1 MKSIRNDIETFLAEF
16 KQKMKIWDI
25 VFRNDR
31 QKNTQALID
40 LEITPAQ
47 RRAVIEKLVAE
58 DYSEGPLPDTLNR
71 LSPMWVFGKQ
81 VKQQEVYI
89 KITMGTLN
97 CPVICISFHLAE
109 HPMKYPLK
117 NKTQNT

>member
-1 MKSIRNDIETFLAEF
+1 VKSTRSNIEKFLADF

-25 VFRNDR
+25 VFRSDR

-47 RRAVIEKLVAE
+47 RRAVIGKLEVE
-58 DYSEGPLPDTLNR
+58 DYSDGPLPDTLNR
-71 LSPMWVFGKQ
+71 LSPMWVFGRQ

-89 KITMGTLN
+89 KITMGATN

-109 HPMKYPLK
+109 HPMDYPLK
-117 NKTQNT
+117 NKTIKK

>member
-1 MKSIRNDIETFLAEF
+1 MKTSRSEIEKFLADF

-40 LEITPAQ
+40 LEITPVK
-47 RRAVIEKLVAE
+47 RRGLIEKLVAD
-58 DYSEGPLPDTLNR
+58 DYSDGPLTDTLNR

-81 VKQQEVYI
+81 VKQFEVYI
-89 KITMGTLN
+89 KITIGSVN
-97 CPVICISFHLAE
+97 CQVICISFHLAG
-109 HPMKYPLK
+109 HPMEYPLK
-117 NKTQNT
+117 

>member
-1 MKSIRNDIETFLAEF
+1 VKITHSDIEKFLSDF

-47 RRAVIEKLVAE
+47 RRAVIEKLIAE

-71 LSPMWVFGKQ
+71 LSPMWVFGRQ

-89 KITMGTLN
+89 KITMGNEN
-97 CPVICISFHLAE
+97 CPVICISFHRAE

-117 NKTQNT
+117 K